1 MPRGGSIRRKTKGLS
16 IEDRS
21 YIHRLIEKVDATK
34 YSEGYEYLKL
44 RDKALITLLYLSG
57 RRISELVG
65 RVYEYTRGPK
75 TSEVDV
81 YSGVLLGQIWVG
93 YVKNIKVLKMKCRI
107 LKKGS
112 WKKGLKEVSATI
124 NIHYDDPLTQHV
136 VAWLEYLR
144 NHGYKDSDTVF
155 KIKRAR
161 AYQIITALDPDV
173 WPHWLR
179 HQRFS
184 HVAETM
190 DPYDL
195 KEYAVWESIEPAA
208 DYVHRSPGRLLDKV
222 RQADRLAGSQREQQ
236 Q

>member
-1 MPRGGSIRRKTKGLS
+1 MPRGGSKRRKTKGLN
-16 IEDRS
+16 IVDRN
-21 YIHRLIEKVDATK
+21 YIHSLIGKADETQ
-34 YSEGYEYLKL
+34 YSLGYEYLKL
-44 RDKALITLLYLSG
+44 RDKALIALLYLSG

-65 RVYEYTRGPK
+65 RTYEYTRG
-75 TSEVDV
+75 SHAGEVDV
-81 YSGVLLGQIWVG
+81 YKGVTLSQVWTGF
-93 YVKNIKVLKMKCRI
+93 VKGMKVLKMKCRI

-112 WKKGLKEVSATI
+112 WKKGLKEVPATI
-124 NIHYDDPLTQHV
+124 NIHYNDPLTQHV

-144 NHGYKDSDTVF
+144 NHGYKDSDPIF

-195 KEYAVWESIEPAA
+195 KEYAIWESIEPAA

-222 RQADRLAGSQREQQ
+222 KQADKLAGLEADEE
-236 Q
+236 